1 MGTLRVSI
9 AYFFVSVDH
18 NFLFL
23 PASHN
28 FFSGHFGRCIVANL
42 DLGDLLKVPILTIL
56 CLFFFVY
63 LTAWNSL

>member
-28 FFSGHFGRCIVANL
+28 FFSGHFGRYIVANL

-56 CLFFFVY
+56 CLFFLFI
-63 LTAWNSL
+63 